1 MPMPWKKSPASA
13 SAPRREKGELAL
25 SGPEGDGK
33 VHDLQYW
40 LDSGFLRLPPKVD

>member
-1 MPMPWKKSPASA
+1 MPMPWKKSRETTT
-13 SAPRREKGELAL
+13 APRLTKGELAL

-40 LDSGFLRLPPKVD
+40 LDSGFLRLPPK

>member
-1 MPMPWKKSPASA
+1 MPMPWKKARNEPA
-13 SAPRREKGELAL
+13 PERVTKGELAQ

-40 LDSGFLRLPPKVD
+40 LDSGFLRLPPK